1 MAAMAFFAIAIALLL
16 EQVRPLAE
24 DHPAVRGLRRWL
36 RLVGRNVDAGGAQH
50 GWLAWALA
58 VGLPTLGVA
67 AVHWLLNWLAGWPLV
82 LVWSVGVL
90 YLTLGFRQF
99 SHHFTGIRE
108 ALEAGDEERA
118 RVLLARWQQVDASRV
133 PRSEIVRHVI
143 EYSVLAA
150 HRHVFGVLV
159 WYCLGAVLGLGPA
172 GAVFYRNAEY
182 GARYWRR
189 KSEAADQPTSPALR
203 AAADAAWRAI
213 DWLPARAT
221 ALGFAI
227 VGSFEDA
234 IDVWRNHAMRFADR
248 NDGVI
253 LAATAGAI
261 GVRLGGASLRPLSAE
276 TVPQPA
282 TAPGAEAG
290 DGLPGEAA
298 RTAHFTQVVGLVWR
312 TVALWL
318 LLLVLLTLAHVLG

>member
-1 MAAMAFFAIAIALLL
+1 MAFFAIALALLL
-16 EQVRPLAE
+16 EQVRPLAAN
-24 DHPAVRGLRRWL
+24 HVAAVGLRRWVNV
-36 RLVGRNVDAGGAQH
+36 VGRNVDAGAMQH
-50 GWLAWALA
+50 GWLAWVLA
-58 VGLPTLGVA
+58 VGLPTAAVA
-67 AVHWLLNWLAGWPLV
+67 AVNALLGWLGGWPLV
-82 LVWSVGVL
+82 LVWNVAML

-108 ALEAGDEERA
+108 ALEAGDEDRA
-118 RVLLARWQQVDASRV
+118 RTLLAHWQQVDASAV

-159 WYCLGAVLGLGPA
+159 WFCIGAVLGLGPA

-189 KSEAADQPTSPALR
+189 RSESADHPTSPALR
-203 AAADAAWRAI
+203 SVADAAWYAI
-213 DWLPARAT
+213 DWLPSRAT

-234 IDVWRNHAMRFADR
+234 IDVWRNHAARFADG
-248 NDGVI
+248 NDGVV

-261 GVRLGGASLRPLSAE
+261 GVRLGGQSLRPLSVDAVS
-276 TVPQPA
+276 TPSA
-282 TAPGAEAG
+282 AAGAPPGSE
-290 DGLPGEAA
+290 GLPGEPA
-298 RTAHFTQVVGLVWR
+298 RTSHFTQVVGLVWR